1 MNGKI
6 NLSQYVSGQVLAQA
20 QALCRDG
27 RVLHAAGR
35 RQRDGSTE
43 ITGKCVDSFQFV
55 DHPKVTVSPSG
66 DRLQHCSCD
75 CRQARAGELCVHCA
89 ALVLSCCETTDGP
102 EEDEPA
108 EERCTRAEDG
118 AEPSLPVGAEAPCAR
133 EGSQKIREVSYSFC
147 NSLADMYPGQTSHT
161 IPLERYWLIFG
172 HVAQAFMLFIHFQQW
187 GGNCYGVSSTAAMF
201 SQPGNDV
208 LVSDFSDQAL
218 WPRELT
224 RLSGHRVWKLTLLE
238 FIEAMQLVQFCQ
250 PVARESQNSRQSPAL
265 LDEICRAVRAYER
278 TGENPIILGVF
289 GNHGG
294 HEIFPLRLEEV
305 DASSSR
311 LYIYDPNYPLQERC
325 MTLTKDVAGHYTN
338 WRFPMSQSIT
348 YSGGQDNI
356 DYNTYQTCHDA
367 WNRRGAPDG
376 GTAAFGLC
384 RGVVVLDDA
393 GAEVLRVTE
402 REVLAYRD
410 DVVVTRPR
418 GGQAAV
424 TGDSA
429 LVWLRPGAYT
439 VRREDR
445 ETETMSLQLA
455 DTEQFVAVSTD
466 ASEVTF
472 HVSDALRAELAEIAQ
487 PDCRYTIRLYSTLPD
502 TCRDVLLEGVTGA
515 EGVRAAQIGGELYAA
530 GLAQARQVR
539 LLVDGKTV
547 SQARFGTSFPNWEPN
562 DQTETGPEDEEQL
575 LERDLR
581 GNPPSK
587 Q

>member
-1 MNGKI
+1 
-6 NLSQYVSGQVLAQA
+6 
-20 QALCRDG
+20 
-27 RVLHAAGR
+27 
-35 RQRDGSTE
+35 
-43 ITGKCVDSFQFV
+43 
-55 DHPKVTVSPSG
+55 
-66 DRLQHCSCD
+66 
-75 CRQARAGELCVHCA
+75 
-89 ALVLSCCETTDGP
+89 
-102 EEDEPA
+102 
-108 EERCTRAEDG
+108 
-118 AEPSLPVGAEAPCAR
+118 
-133 EGSQKIREVSYSFC
+133 
-147 NSLADMYPGQTSHT
+147 
-161 IPLERYWLIFG
+161 
-172 HVAQAFMLFIHFQQW
+172 
-187 GGNCYGVSSTAAMF
+187 
-201 SQPGNDV
+201 
-208 LVSDFSDQAL
+208 
-218 WPRELT
+218 
-224 RLSGHRVWKLTLLE
+224 
-238 FIEAMQLVQFCQ
+238 
-250 PVARESQNSRQSPAL
+250 
-265 LDEICRAVRAYER
+265 
-278 TGENPIILGVF
+278 
-289 GNHGG
+289 
-294 HEIFPLRLEEV
+294 
-305 DASSSR
+305 
-311 LYIYDPNYPLQERC
+311 
-325 MTLTKDVAGHYTN
+325 MTLTKDAAGHYTH

-367 WNRRGAPDG
+367 WNRRGEPDG

-466 ASEVTF
+466 ASEVTL

-547 SQARFGTSFPNWEPN
+547 SRARFGTSFPNWEPN
-562 DQTETGPEDEEQL
+562 DQTETGLEDEGQL